1 DRGARRRRDHLALRR
16 PEPGLR
22 RHAGRPDRR
31 DRHRARRAPRALRHV
46 ARPMK
51 ALVLA
56 AGYATRLYP
65 LTETVAKPLLP
76 LAGRPML
83 DYLLERIRTA
93 PEIDEIHLVT
103 NHKFADAFTEWAGSR
118 DVVVHDDGTTS
129 EDDRLGAIGDIQFVV
144 DRIGLEDDLFVVAG
158 DNLFDYSVGD
168 DVGDLELVRKYSSVE
183 VDANDR
189 VTRLVEKPE
198 SPASTLVGTASYI
211 YAREHVPLVRRY
223 LDEGN
228 APDQPGRFLVWL
240 VPRAPVYGY
249 LAPGDWRDIGDAA
262 QLLEADNHLR
272 RQAGL
277 PPRAEYSLD

>member
-1 DRGARRRRDHLALRR
+1 
-16 PEPGLR
+16 
-22 RHAGRPDRR
+22 
-31 DRHRARRAPRALRHV
+31 
-46 ARPMK
+46 MK

-103 NHKFADAFTEWAGSR
+103 NHKFADAFTEWAASR
-118 DVVVHDDGTTS
+118 NVVVHDDGTTS

-144 DRIGLEDDLFVVAG
+144 DRIGLDDDLFVVAG

-168 DVGDLELVRKYSSVE
+168 YVRFWRGKGDGSAIVLYDVGDLELVRKYSSVE

-198 SPASTLVGTASYI
+198 SPESTLVGTASYI

-249 LAPGDWRDIGDAA
+249 LAPGEWRDIGDAA